1 MRMDNELVIDLNG
14 DGQDDK
20 IQIAYVDQ
28 EGSQYI
34 ADFEVIITGSDNT
47 FTINEYDASFE
58 KLELFDFNQDGVNEL
73 IIMFDTHGG
82 GGQ

>member
-47 FTINEYDASFE
+47 FTINEYDASFDKEQNSFGVQESWLE
-58 KLELFDFNQDGVNEL
+58 KVERAE
-73 IIMFDTHGG
+73 
-82 GGQ
+82 

>member
-1 MRMDNELVIDLNG
+1 MDNELVIDLNG

-47 FTINEYDASFE
+47 FTINEYDASFDKEQNSFGVQESWLE
-58 KLELFDFNQDGVNEL
+58 KVERAE
-73 IIMFDTHGG
+73 
-82 GGQ
+82 